1 MTSLVFLMASGPDT
15 ALGPPRPAIAVSE
28 PRLTRGRSRRVL
40 TEHLHRVLAGA

>member
-15 ALGPPRPAIAVSE
+15 ALGPPTPAIAVGE